1 MIDYN
6 DGEWHLWNS
15 RHRPDGVHPESL
27 VTYVWHD
34 EHAGKCGVAENRAA
48 GRIICWQHVLKFRVT
63 KAHREPRLIWVNVN
77 SNGDC
82 YAYSTKERAS
92 RLAVSS
98 DNLIAVR
105 FVEAPE

>member
-1 MIDYN
+1 MTDYN
-6 DGEWHLWNS
+6 DGEWHHYSGQIL
-15 RHRPDGVHPESL
+15 DAVHAESL
-27 VTYVWHD
+27 VTFVWHD
-34 EHAGKCGVAENRAA
+34 EGTGRCGVEYNTPARKVVW
-48 GRIICWQHVLKFRVT
+48 RHVLKFRVT
-63 KAHREPRLIWVNVN
+63 KPHREPRVIWVNVH